1 MKLSPDVK
9 IAFIATAVSFAA
21 GAAIAN
27 YGDDISRLIFGTR
40 DQPKSGEQSGIPSCP
55 PNSVNVE
62 SLSESA
68 HGSNLGLA
76 PSGVICTLG
85 R

>member
-1 MKLSPDVK
+1 MKLSADVR

-27 YGDDISRLIFGTR
+27 YDGISRSIFGPS
-40 DQPKSGEQSGIPSCP
+40 DQPNSGEQSGIPSCP
-55 PNSVNVE
+55 PNSVDVE

-68 HGSNLGLA
+68 QGSNLGLA

>member
-1 MKLSPDVK
+1 MKLSADVK

-21 GAAIAN
+21 GAAVAN
-27 YGDDISRLIFGTR
+27 YDNISRLIFGPS
-40 DQPKSGEQSGIPSCP
+40 DQPKSGEQGGAPSCP

-76 PSGVICTLG
+76 PSGVICILG